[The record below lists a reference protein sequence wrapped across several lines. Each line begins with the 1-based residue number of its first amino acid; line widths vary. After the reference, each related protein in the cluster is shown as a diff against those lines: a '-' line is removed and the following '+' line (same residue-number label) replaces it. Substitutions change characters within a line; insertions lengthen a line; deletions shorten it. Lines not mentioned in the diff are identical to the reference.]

1 MTWPKSRGANLLGEA
16 RCDRAGLSD
25 TTYQSTPLDE
35 AASQTHDRFSKHWY
49 PGEVEDQPSPRVTAR
64 NPHTVRI
71 IIGID
76 GNNLCNQRH
85 KLFEDVEL
93 GSEGVEQDEISPLSV
108 LDIAER
114 VSINHGGFD
123 RIFGAQ

>member
-16 RCDRAGLSD
+16 RCDRAWLSD

-35 AASQTHDRFSKHWY
+35 AASQTHDSFSKHWY
-49 PGEVEDQPSPRVTAR
+49 PGEVEDQPSPRVAAR

-76 GNNLCNQRH
+76 GNNLCNQRVLLRSDDQ
-85 KLFEDVEL
+85 KNNATDGNSGKRNVFEIEL
-93 GSEGVEQDEISPLSV
+93 IEKTFNAFDE
-108 LDIAER
+108 
-114 VSINHGGFD
+114 
-123 RIFGAQ
+123 

>member
-35 AASQTHDRFSKHWY
+35 AASQTHDRFFKHWY
-49 PGEVEDQPSPRVTAR
+49 PGEVEDQPSPRVAAR
-64 NPHTVRI
+64 NPHTLRI

-76 GNNLCNQRH
+76 GNNLCNQRV
-85 KLFEDVEL
+85 LLRSDDQRNDATDGIPASVTSL
-93 GSEGVEQDEISPLSV
+93 RSSLSRKPST
-108 LDIAER
+108 L
-114 VSINHGGFD
+114 
-123 RIFGAQ
+123 